1 MKKVIKSTA
10 ANPMLKF
17 PIVFKKLFKK
27 EGFKEGA
34 EPAEPVNDIQQ
45 LKDTISE
52 LDKRL
57 TKIEKDISDFADT

>member
-1 MKKVIKSTA
+1 MILYV
-10 ANPMLKF
+10 LLC
-17 PIVFKKLFKK
+17 IVLVFFLFKK